1 MKSYAIAAAIAGFA
15 SSVAAHGNIVTPTP
29 RKAGDG
35 LKEACGDQV
44 FNTQNSDMYGN
55 VQGSIQNLQGSHPD
69 CRIWQCK
76 GVPFSDHT
84 EVYSY
89 TPGQKVPMTVTIRAP
104 HDGLANVS
112 IIDLAT
118 DKVIGK
124 PLISWDKYALTSVP
138 LSQHPEWTDFSIT
151 MPDVSD
157 HCNKAG
163 VCAIQWYWDA
173 PTINQTYESCI
184 DFTMGAGSG
193 SGSDSGAGNSTTP
206 APTPSP
212 VDNSGSAPATS
223 PSASPAPVEN
233 SNSDSG
239 SAPAPSQG
247 SGSGSNSG
255 SGSGLP
261 KTFTIDTF
269 ITWLRANAGSGVAN
283 KVRSVMAAGGV
294 HPRAFRG

>member
-1 MKSYAIAAAIAGFA
+1 MKSYVIATAITGFA
-15 SSVAAHGNIVTPTP
+15 SSVAAHGYVASPNA
-29 RKAGDG
+29 RKPGDG
-35 LKEACGDQV
+35 LKQACGDQV

-76 GVPFSDHT
+76 GIPFSDHA
-84 EVYSY
+84 EIYSY
-89 TPGQKVPMTVTIRAP
+89 TPGQVVNITVTIRAP
-104 HDGLANVS
+104 HDGRANVS
-112 IIDLAT
+112 VIDLAT
-118 DKVIGK
+118 DKIIGK

-163 VCAIQWYWDA
+163 TCAIQWYWDA

-193 SGSDSGAGNSTTP
+193 SDSGSGSDNSTTP
-206 APTPSP
+206 APAPSP
-212 VDNSGSAPATS
+212 VDNSGSAPAAS
-223 PSASPAPVEN
+223 PSASPVPVEN
-233 SNSDSG
+233 SNSGSG

-247 SGSGSNSG
+247 SGSSSG